1 MSEHDAATGQQPA
14 DLAPPSPFAGAAG
27 RPVFVGGCPR
37 SGTTLLRTMLNS
49 HPELALPRETRF
61 VLETWARRAEFG
73 DLREPA
79 NRRRLARSIFRRR
92 RTHGDRL
99 DVPPRRGVTSLVAAP
114 PTLGSLLG
122 TCFALY
128 AERHG
133 KPRWGDKRPMYV
145 LHLDAIFAMF
155 PDAQFVNLVR
165 DPRSVV
171 ASIRKLGWFGGD
183 VVPAV
188 DLWERS
194 VRAADTWRDRLRPD
208 QFLDVRY
215 EDLVADPAA
224 VLRQLCAF
232 LGLDPA
238 GVAAM
243 LAFHETNDV
252 PDNRYH
258 WQVSRPANTASLRGW
273 ETALSREEV
282 ALVEW
287 ASARTMRGHGYAPV
301 ADRKPAS
308 IPRKAALVGRRLR
321 SRAFLIHQAARNA
334 ARRIS
339 YRYPVA
345 AVPPT
350 RRPPR

>member
-1 MSEHDAATGQQPA
+1 MS
-14 DLAPPSPFAGAAG
+14 G

-49 HPELALPRETRF
+49 HPDLALPRETRF

-73 DLREPA
+73 DLSEAA

-99 DVPPRRGVTSLVAAP
+99 EVRPRRGVTSLIAAP
-114 PTLGSLLG
+114 PTIGSLLG

-128 AERHG
+128 AESHG
-133 KPRWGDKRPMYV
+133 KARWGDKRPMYV

-155 PDAQFVNLVR
+155 PDAQFINLVR

-194 VRAADTWRDRLRPD
+194 VRAADAWRDRLRPD

-215 EDLVADPAA
+215 EDLVSGSRDT
-224 VLRQLCAF
+224 LRRVCDF
-232 LGLDPA
+232 LRLDPR
-238 GVAAM
+238 GIGKM

-252 PDNRYH
+252 PENRYH
-258 WQVSRPANTASLRGW
+258 WQVSRPASTASLRGW
-273 ETALSREEV
+273 EKTLSRQEI
-282 ALVEW
+282 ALVEH
-287 ASARTMRGHGYAPV
+287 ANARTMRRYGYPPV
-301 ADRKPAS
+301 AGHEHAGLSR
-308 IPRKAALVGRRLR
+308 RRALAGRRLR
-321 SRAFLIHQAARNA
+321 SRVFVLRRAARGA
-334 ARRIS
+334 ARRLS

-345 AVPPT
+345 AVPT
-350 RRPPR
+350 ADRSAR